1 MTSMSGEPAARE
13 AGHGGWLELLKVR
26 EVAASIAITSMW
38 IAVGLASMWG
48 STFETHSVDG
58 SSASI
63 PSGVIVALF
72 AFLGSW
78 IVARYAFRQPK

>member
-1 MTSMSGEPAARE
+1 MTSISGQPASVH
-13 AGHGGWLELLKVR
+13 AGRGGWLELLKVR
-26 EVAASIAITSMW
+26 EVAASLAITSMW
-38 IAVGLASMWG
+38 IAVGLASIWG
-48 STFETHSVDG
+48 SNLDTHSVDG

-78 IVARYAFRQPK
+78 IVARHAFRRGS

>member
-1 MTSMSGEPAARE
+1 MTSMSGEPAAMH
-13 AGHGGWLELLKVR
+13 AGRGGWLELLKAR
-26 EVAASIAITSMW
+26 EVAASLAITSMW
-38 IAVGLASMWG
+38 IAVGLASIWG
-48 STFETHSVDG
+48 STLETRSVDG

-78 IVARYAFRQPK
+78 IVARYAFRQPR